1 MNMYLVTRRNAMTD
15 GKAIP
20 VSILWED
27 YYENM
32 HDAYD
37 SMRSIIGKRRVTQD
51 ELAAKLDADKG
62 LISKRIRGSKNLTLK
77 TLSFMA
83 TALGCRLSI
92 RFVPY
97 EEVAAV
103 EQRNTAGDSE
113 FITSDA
119 DDVRLSRK
127 LGIRTPTRD
136 EDRAVWCTA

>member
-1 MNMYLVTRRNAMTD
+1 MTD

-20 VSILWED
+20 DSILWED

-32 HDAYD
+32 HDAYE
-37 SMRSIIGKRRVTQD
+37 SMRSIIKKRRVTQD
-51 ELAAKLDADKG
+51 QLAVKLNADKG
-62 LISKRIRGSKNLTLK
+62 LISKRIRGAKNLTLK

-83 TALGCRLSI
+83 TALNCRLSI

-103 EQRNTAGDSE
+103 EQRSTADDSE
-113 FITSDA
+113 FIASDA
-119 DDVRLSRK
+119 NDVRLSRK
-127 LGIRTPTRD
+127 PSIRTPTRD